1 MDMVN
6 VIRKFRLDWIFYKPK
21 ETLSVKPV
29 SLMRFSLKAT
39 QLKDLISQN
48 KLIGNQKLKKLK
60 KLWNQ
65 WGKTNEINYLSLYIN
80 LF

>member
-1 MDMVN
+1 
-6 VIRKFRLDWIFYKPK
+6 
-21 ETLSVKPV
+21 
-29 SLMRFSLKAT
+29 MRFSLKAT

-65 WGKTNEINYLSLYIN
+65 WGKTNEINYLSLYIK
-80 LF
+80 LL